1 MGNNAK
7 ELAGALP
14 IQTGFTSLAADEQ
27 TGHLDE
33 KHLACITPRLKTR
46 YKLHP
51 SGQPEN
57 MSPGVNMT
65 LLAYA
70 GPYKAI
76 GQSIREP
83 LQSAQTALKMTA
95 EIAAEQVRVQRA
107 AAALAQRKAT
117 ARAAAEEAQQSGQ
130 GLKGPKHKQGPSS
143 SFMSMSREQRQRPA
157 SAMASSSSKLGP
169 GWYHVRHTATE
180 KQSHAVHLKPH
191 ARPASATGKPSAA
204 RSVHPEVVRQP
215 SSKSLART
223 ADGGTT
229 SDGPPQLFLPT
240 KGSRLSAE
248 ASAPG
253 KDCLC
258 INPDSR
264 SAGKGFAHTSTNMP
278 PDMLQQTL
286 GRTTTATTPD
296 FLRQTLG
303 RTNTSMGADFLRQT
317 LGRTNT
323 HTGPD
328 LLHQTLGRTN
338 TNMGS
343 AFFGRTL
350 GRATTGMGSMAFAN
364 TMGRTGMA
372 DFGMTMP
379 PVPPLLIDPLVTA
392 MMQKASADVPVS
404 QPRSTSP
411 AFLSPGRGRVA
422 KQGDTSSRHASAAA
436 PAAGA
441 AIAADSAVRRRCTSP
456 VAFRLQTRR
465 AQGSGEGQ
473 GKAHLAPGMY
483 FKELETPEE
492 HVRAGHPQ
500 SLQNLDF
507 GKHTPRAPLAKA
519 QQEEETQNTD
529 QPGSVSSD
537 QQGHQLQARSQS
549 AVSQSSRPRRLKRPM
564 SAWAEMPT
572 GGAPCIAR
580 PRPASALPFASRVGT
595 GSMAT
600 DNGGGPPRLFW
611 TPPKAWM
618 LALMDK
624 GQPLRKKAHSVTGS
638 EKEIWEQWAAE
649 QADVHSLDSF
659 CFSVQPTRPASAQ
672 SPYSPGRRGVTNI
685 RPSSA
690 APHPQALP
698 RTPQLWSQLTDSQ
711 QDVRDHKGCAVTTH
725 PGETAGADCAAA
737 ATASLH
743 SIDEELGALSRNAAA
758 EETAQ
763 SKVVTRGSKSALGAR
778 PNSAA
783 ARKRQ
788 TAPVAADESSSTGQ
802 TEAAAAVTRASP
814 SSAQPQAKSPR
825 TFLRNARPQ
834 SAAAANVANHARPR
848 SPTVGLYN
856 FNEPKRESGWV
867 DFRAQN
873 RMGKRVHGGAISAV
887 TRMEALHSMRPLT
900 QTQGPFELTGPSP
913 LSPYLTAKYNPHDEV
928 RSHRLRPP
936 SWSLP
941 PNRSVPK
948 WRGTVHRAGPA
959 QLQQG
964 RNRNGWQ
971 QEWQKWVQVAA
982 SNLHRRSA

>member
-1 MGNNAK
+1 MGNDATDDVPAYL
-7 ELAGALP
+7 LAEPAGSLP
-14 IQTGFTSLAADEQ
+14 VQTDSTSLASDEQ

-33 KHLACITPRLKTR
+33 KHLSRITPRLKTR
-46 YKLHP
+46 YNLHP

-57 MSPGVNMT
+57 MSAGVNMT

-143 SFMSMSREQRQRPA
+143 SFMTMSRDQRQRPA
-157 SAMASSSSKLGP
+157 SALASSSSKLGP

-180 KQSHAVHLKPH
+180 KQPHAVHLKPH
-191 ARPASATGKPSAA
+191 ARPTSATGKPSAA
-204 RSVHPEVVRQP
+204 RSGRPEAVRQT
-215 SSKSLART
+215 SSRSSRT
-223 ADGGTT
+223 ANEGGTN
-229 SDGPPQLFLPT
+229 SDGPPLLVLPT

-248 ASAPG
+248 PSTPG
-253 KDCLC
+253 KNWLRT
-258 INPDSR
+258 NPDSP
-264 SAGKGFAHTSTNMP
+264 SAGKGFARTSTNMS

-286 GRTTTATTPD
+286 GQSTTIAAPD

-323 HTGPD
+323 
-328 LLHQTLGRTN
+328 
-338 TNMGS
+338 NMGS
-343 AFFGRTL
+343 AFLGRTL

-364 TMGRTGMA
+364 TMGRTGA
-372 DFGMTMP
+372 GDFGMTMP

-392 MMQKASADVPVS
+392 MMQKGSADVPVS

-411 AFLSPGRGRVA
+411 AFLMPGRGRVA
-422 KQGDTSSRHASAAA
+422 KQVDTSSKHAGAAA

-456 VAFRLQTRR
+456 VVFHLQTRR
-465 AQGSGEGQ
+465 PQGSGEGQ

-483 FKELETPEE
+483 FKDLETPEE
-492 HVRAGHPQ
+492 HMRAGHPQ

-519 QQEEETQNTD
+519 QQEEEPQNTD
-529 QPGSVSSD
+529 QPAPAKGD
-537 QQGHQLQARSQS
+537 QQGHQQSARSQS
-549 AVSQSSRPRRLKRPM
+549 AVGHSSRPRRLKRPM

-572 GGAPCIAR
+572 GGAPCIAW
-580 PRPASALPFASRVGT
+580 PRPASALPFASRVDT
-595 GSMAT
+595 SSMAA
-600 DNGGGPPRLFW
+600 DDDEDSPHLFW

-624 GQPLRKKAHSVTGS
+624 GQPLRKKAHSASGGENDS
-638 EKEIWEQWAAE
+638 REQWAAA
-649 QADVHSLDSF
+649 QADVHSLESF
-659 CFSVQPTRPASAQ
+659 CYTVQPTRPASAQ
-672 SPYSPGRRGVTNI
+672 SPYSPAGRGVTHI

-690 APHPQALP
+690 APRPQARP
-698 RTPQLWSQLTDSQ
+698 RTPQLWSLLTDSQ
-711 QDVRDHKGCAVTTH
+711 QDARGHKGCAGSTQ
-725 PGETAGADCAAA
+725 PGKTAGADCAAA
-737 ATASLH
+737 ATASVH
-743 SIDEELGALSRNAAA
+743 SVNEELGALSSNAAA
-758 EETAQ
+758 QQTAHGA
-763 SKVVTRGSKSALGAR
+763 TRRSKSALGAR
-778 PNSAA
+778 PKAA
-783 ARKRQ
+783 ARQRQ
-788 TAPVAADESSSTGQ
+788 TRTVHGAADKSSSSGQ
-802 TEAAAAVTRASP
+802 TEATAAAAKVPAATRARP
-814 SSAQPQAKSPR
+814 SSAQPQAKSPGS
-825 TFLRNARPQ
+825 FLRNARPQ

-848 SPTVGLYN
+848 SPTAGLYN

-913 LSPYLTAKYNPHDEV
+913 LSPYLTAKYEPHDEV

-936 SWSLP
+936 SWALP

-948 WRGTVHRAGPA
+948 WRGTVHRAGAA
-959 QLQQG
+959 QVQQG

-982 SNLHRRSA
+982 SNLHQRPA